1 MIINIEEITTESIN
15 KDLKALKSDIAK
27 IKSLL
32 DDLIFSKRTEEAYQ
46 RIKAGVGIEMDFDD
60 FINEMRK
67 W

>member
-1 MIINIEEITTESIN
+1 MIINIEQITTESIN

-32 DDLIFSKRTEEAYQ
+32 DDLIFYKRTEEAYQ